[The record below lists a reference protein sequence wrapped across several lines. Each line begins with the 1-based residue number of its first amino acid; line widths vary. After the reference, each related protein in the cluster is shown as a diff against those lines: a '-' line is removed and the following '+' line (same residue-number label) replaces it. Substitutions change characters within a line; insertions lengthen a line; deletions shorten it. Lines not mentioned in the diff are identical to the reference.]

1 MILAIAR
8 PDLTT
13 WWAPA
18 LAFLAGAVS
27 FASPCVFPLVP
38 GYVSFVS
45 GGRATEGSDAP
56 SGALA
61 PILLFIGG
69 FTVVFTALG
78 AFGPALV
85 RQVHST
91 LGRDVAGAIV
101 IIVGLVLIA
110 SAFEIGPSAIYR
122 ERRPFLARAKPGVW
136 GAAPL
141 GMAFAAG
148 WAPCIGPVLTA
159 ILGIASQ
166 GSVARG
172 MLLLASY
179 SLGLGLPFLLVG
191 LGVQRFMGAFGWV
204 KRNYAWISGV
214 SGALLVVVG
223 VLTINGALT
232 RIFTRLSRFAPGL

>member
-1 MILAIAR
+1 MMGVVQASDLAA
-8 PDLTT
+8 

-18 LAFLAGAVS
+18 LAFVAGAVS

-38 GYVSFVS
+38 GYISFVT
-45 GGRATEGSDAP
+45 GGAAEAGPGERTRALG
-56 SGALA
+56 

-69 FTVVFTALG
+69 FTFVFTMLG
-78 AFGPALV
+78 AFGPAVV

-91 LGRDVAGAIV
+91 FGRNLAGAI
-101 IIVGLVLIA
+101 IIVVGVFMIA
-110 SAFEIGPSAIYR
+110 YALQLGPVALYS
-122 ERRPFLARAKPGVW
+122 ERRPFLEKTKPGTW

-159 ILGIASQ
+159 ILGVAST
-166 GSVARG
+166 GGVLRG
-172 MLLLASY
+172 MFLLMCY
-179 SLGLGLPFLLVG
+179 SFGLGLPFLLVG

-214 SGALLVVVG
+214 SGALLVIVG
-223 VLTINGALT
+223 ILTITGQLT
-232 RIFTRLSRFAPGL
+232 NLFTRLSRFSPSL